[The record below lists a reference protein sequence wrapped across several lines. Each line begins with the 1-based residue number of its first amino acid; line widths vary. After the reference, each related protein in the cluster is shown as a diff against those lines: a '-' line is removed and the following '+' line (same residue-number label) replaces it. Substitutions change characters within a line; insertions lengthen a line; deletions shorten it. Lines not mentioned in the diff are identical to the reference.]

1 VEAYVKTGG
10 ENTSKISEIPCPQTC
25 TVTTVDRSSCI
36 GDRKTSSA
44 TRDDAP
50 KIKEPPPLDK
60 ESSIEPAH
68 ANNTPQ
74 ALLGPIDWI
83 VATKH
88 SLKTRRKVTGFA
100 RNFRPIDPHVTFIPD
115 KKIDQLVK
123 PQDINIELSRSRT
136 EPLVTDAP
144 EEFRKILTILYLLK
158 LPRKIRR
165 FVQRSVRDVDLPF
178 DNFIKIESSGKR
190 AVLRS
195 RNRPDAE
202 VPFEEA
208 EDFVKHQWSAL
219 AFVFRPLK
227 RPGVPHYKIPS
238 EVILPF
244 QSHRRLDRRGASG
257 QVYKTR
263 IHPDY
268 YYWKAKSKV
277 KSDNLNSRQILN
289 CYRVRKT
296 KHKMCSQ

>member
-1 VEAYVKTGG
+1 MHTGG
-10 ENTSKISEIPCPQTC
+10 ENTTKSSEIACSETC
-25 TVTTVDRSSCI
+25 KVTTVDRLPCI
-36 GDRKTSSA
+36 GCRKTSDA
-44 TRDDAP
+44 IRDDATRITESHP
-50 KIKEPPPLDK
+50 RVKDNPLQ
-60 ESSIEPAH
+60 PAH
-68 ANNTPQ
+68 ANNTSQ

-88 SLKTRRKVTGFA
+88 SLKTRRRVTGFA
-100 RNFRPIDPHVTFIPD
+100 RSFRPIDPHVTFLPD
-115 KKIDQLVK
+115 EKINGLVEPK
-123 PQDINIELSRSRT
+123 DVNLELSRSRT

-178 DNFIKIESSGKR
+178 DALINTESSR
-190 AVLRS
+190 RCAVLRS
-195 RNRPDAE
+195 KNRPGAE
-202 VPFEEA
+202 VPFEDA

-219 AFVFRPLK
+219 AYVFRPLK

-244 QSHRRLDRRGASG
+244 QSHRRLDREGASG

-268 YYWKAKSKV
+268 YYWKAESKV
-277 KSDNLNSRQILN
+277 KSMNLNSQ
-289 CYRVRKT
+289 
-296 KHKMCSQ
+296 

>member
-1 VEAYVKTGG
+1 MKTGG
-10 ENTSKISEIPCPQTC
+10 EDTTKSSEVPYPETC
-25 TVTTVDRSSCI
+25 KVTKVDCSPCI
-36 GDRKTSSA
+36 GYRKTSSV
-44 TRDDAP
+44 TRSDALRITELRP
-50 KIKEPPPLDK
+50 QDK
-60 ESSIEPAH
+60 ENAVQPAH
-68 ANNTPQ
+68 TNNTSQ

-88 SLKTRRKVTGFA
+88 SLRTRRRVTGFA
-100 RNFRPIDPHVTFIPD
+100 RSFRPIDPHVTFLPD
-115 KKIDQLVK
+115 EKIEKLVGPK
-123 PQDINIELSRSRT
+123 DVILELSRSRT
-136 EPLVTDAP
+136 EPLVTDSP

-165 FVQRSVRDVDLPF
+165 FVQRSVRDMDLPF
-178 DNFIKIESSGKR
+178 DAFTSTEPSGR
-190 AVLRS
+190 CAILRS
-195 RNRPDAE
+195 KNRPDAE
-202 VPFEEA
+202 VPFEDA

-244 QSHRRLDRRGASG
+244 QSHCRLGRKGAFG

-277 KSDNLNSRQILN
+277 KSFNLNLRRILN
-289 CYRVRKT
+289 YHRARKT
-296 KHKMCSQ
+296 KHKMYLQ